1 MQWPLLIAGLVLIA
15 LVTYEMLGSPRLFE
29 GFTTLNDVIRS
40 TIPRRY
46 DITLENP
53 GSEEPGYYRDLRY
66 YAGYADVQRLGIAND
81 FCRIVQQGR
90 TGPTF
95 FACALAGTENLDP
108 YSFRTPST
116 REDFQLSRDDYMSG
130 SSYCRVLRAGD
141 GTWQS
146 FCNPSTLTGFQ
157 SSLVRD
163 PSPPDAIRR
172 ILTYYNGIL
181 MWFRFHDD
189 MVDYAKNA
197 KVFASGKIAI
207 DETPSRRDNP
217 PANGQP
223 MTEGLHFNGVD
234 QYLRIGE
241 DSQLSFGTHIPLAT
255 VRTVSFWVKWDAF
268 TNWAHVFDFGDGGNK
283 NSVWCGIEAHGNP
296 GIDTGGDVQPHPD
309 GPLMAAQDNEICK
322 PAPQAP
328 EVSPQLLML
337 TSAANVD
344 TYACPLPDSGADEAG
359 KPIALKI
366 VAKPPTANFIFEIWD
381 QEQRKMR
388 IVIQDFYVLGQWT
401 QVTITTTSSDSQ
413 RPTWRVYKNGRLTAE
428 HEGGW
433 LAQTSTTT
441 HNYFGRSND
450 ENPES
455 TWRDRTERFNGSLYD
470 FRLYQIPVSQAF
482 IEDVVAWGREAL
494 VERQKINK

>member
-1 MQWPLLIAGLVLIA
+1 
-15 LVTYEMLGSPRLFE
+15 MLGTPRLFE
-29 GFTTLNDVIRS
+29 GFTTLTDVVRS

-66 YAGYADVQRLGIAND
+66 YAGYTDVQRLGISND
-81 FCRIVQQGR
+81 FCRMVQQGR
-90 TGPTF
+90 TGPTY

-108 YSFRTPST
+108 YSYRTPST
-116 REDFQLSRDDYMSG
+116 VEGFQLSRDDYISN
-130 SSYCRVLRAGD
+130 SSYCRVLRASD

-146 FCNPSTLTGFQ
+146 FCNPATLTGFQ

-189 MVDYAKNA
+189 MLDYAKNA
-197 KVFASGKIAI
+197 KVFASGKIEI

-217 PANGQP
+217 PTTGEA
-223 MTEGLHFNGVD
+223 MTHGLEFNGVD

-241 DSQLSFGTHIPLAT
+241 DLQLSFGTHIPLST
-255 VRTVSFWVKWDAF
+255 VRTISFWVKWNAF
-268 TNWAHVFDFGDGGNK
+268 SNWAHIFDFGDGGNK
-283 NSVWCGIEAHGNP
+283 NSFWCGIESRGNP
-296 GIDTGGDVQPHPD
+296 GIDNGGDVQPISD
-309 GPLMAAQDNEICK
+309 GPLLATQDNEICK
-322 PAPQAP
+322 PAPHAP
-328 EVSPQLLML
+328 EVRPQDLMR

-344 TYACPLPDSGADEAG
+344 AFACPLPDWAADKDG
-359 KPIALKI
+359 KPIKI
-366 VAKPPTANFIFEIWD
+366 TESRPPTANFIFEIWD

-388 IVIQDFYVLGQWT
+388 IKIDDFYTLNKWT

-413 RPTWRVYKNGRLTAE
+413 RPTWRIYRNGIMIYE

-433 LAQTSTTT
+433 LAQTNMTT
-441 HNYFGRSND
+441 HNYIGRSND
-450 ENPES
+450 EDPGS
-455 TWRDRTERFNGSLYD
+455 TWQDKTERFNGSLYD
-470 FRLYQIPVSQAF
+470 FRLYQIPISQPF
-482 IEDVVAWGREAL
+482 IEDIVSWGHEAL
-494 VERQKINK
+494 DSSTSKKMKSII